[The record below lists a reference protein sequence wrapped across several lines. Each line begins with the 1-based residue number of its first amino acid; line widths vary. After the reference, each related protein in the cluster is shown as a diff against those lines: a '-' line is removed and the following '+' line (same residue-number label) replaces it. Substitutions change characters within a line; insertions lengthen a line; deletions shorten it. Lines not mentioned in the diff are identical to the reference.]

1 LKEWRKSVEE
11 NLDREEVK
19 DFSLPDQNKD
29 EFRLQSYRGK
39 RVLLSYHPLAWTTVC
54 SKQMSSLEDCWD
66 EFVKLN
72 TVAVG
77 ISVDTVPSKKAWAK
91 SLGIQR
97 TRLLSDFWPHGE
109 VSRSHGV
116 FREKEGVSERANI
129 IVDERGRLA
138 FSKIY
143 PMKELP
149 DIEEI
154 LIFLREM
161 R

>member
-1 LKEWRKSVEE
+1 MEE

-54 SKQMSSLEDCWD
+54 SKQMSSLEDYWD

-77 ISVDTVPSKKAWAK
+77 ISVDTVPSKKVWAK
-91 SLGIQR
+91 SLGIQG

-109 VSRSHGV
+109 VSRSHAV

-138 FSKIY
+138 FSKVY

-154 LIFLREM
+154 LKFLREM

>member
-1 LKEWRKSVEE
+1 
-11 NLDREEVK
+11 
-19 DFSLPDQNKD
+19 
-29 EFRLQSYRGK
+29 
-39 RVLLSYHPLAWTTVC
+39 
-54 SKQMSSLEDCWD
+54 MSSLEDYWD

-91 SLGIQR
+91 SLGIQG

-109 VSRSHGV
+109 VSRSHAV

-138 FSKIY
+138 FSKVY

-154 LIFLREM
+154 LKFLREM